1 MNQPIADAVADKDL
15 PLREDIRLL
24 GRILGDTLRAQ
35 EGEAAF
41 ELIESI
47 RKTAIRFR
55 REEDPEAR
63 RDLEAILNGL
73 SHWQTIVVVRAFG
86 FFSQLAN
93 IAEDQHHNRRRRA
106 YAMAGSPHQDGSI
119 ARAVERLREAGVSA
133 ERVADFF
140 QQALI
145 APVLT
150 AHPTEVQRQSILDR
164 QLDIARLLAERSRGI
179 LTPEELEENEE
190 ALRRAVLTLW
200 QTRLLRHTRLNVED
214 EIKNS
219 LAYYRYT
226 FLEQVPRLYGELE
239 DLLARHYGREP
250 DAPLPPFFRIGTWIG
265 GDRDGNPFVT
275 ARMLDHA
282 IRSQT
287 ALAMDFLLAETH
299 RLGAELSMSTRLTRV
314 APGLERL
321 AAASPDHAV
330 GRADELYRRALI
342 GVYARLA
349 ATAKAFGHAV
359 LEHHPVG
366 DAPAYGSAAELLA
379 DLDLLDESLRASGSG
394 LIARG
399 RLRSL
404 RCAVRVF
411 GFHLA
416 PIDLRQHSGM
426 HEQVVAELF
435 QRAGGPDYLRL
446 DEAGRRALLLQE
458 LGSPRPLTSPFIDY
472 SETVREELAVLRTA
486 AGIRERF
493 GPDAVPTYIVSKTDD
508 VSDLLEV
515 ALLLK
520 EVGLLRP
527 GEVPHSEMNL
537 VPLFETIADLRRCPA
552 VMEALFS
559 LPWYRRLLA
568 SRGEAQ
574 EVMLG
579 YSDSNK
585 DGGFLTAHWE
595 LYKAQV
601 ALVEVFGRHGVA
613 LRLFH
618 GRGGTVGRGG
628 GPSYQ
633 AIKAQPPGAVTGQIR
648 ITEQGEVI
656 GSKYSDPHIGRR
668 NLETLIAATLEASLL
683 SDGHAGDRAREFHEA
698 MEELS
703 ATAYRVYRSLVYE
716 TPGFDEFFRA
726 ATPIRELSELNIG
739 SRPAS
744 RKPSQRIEDLRAIPW
759 VFSWSLARM
768 MLPGWFGF
776 GSAVEA
782 YITRHGERGLARLR
796 AMVREWAFFSTL
808 LSNMDQ
814 VLAKSDMAIAS
825 RYAGL
830 VPDEALR
837 EHVFG
842 RIRSEWHK
850 TLQHLFAV
858 TGHRELLE
866 DNPALARSLRNR
878 APYIDPLN
886 HLQVELLRRHRAGDA
901 DPTIKRAIHITIN
914 GVASALRN
922 SG

>member
-1 MNQPIADAVADKDL
+1 MNTPLPEGAVDKDL

-55 REEDPEAR
+55 REDDPEAR

-73 SHWQTIVVVRAFG
+73 SHRETIVVVRAFG

-106 YAMAGSPHQDGSI
+106 HAMAGSPHQDGSV
-119 ARAVERLREAGVSA
+119 ARAVERLKEAGVPA
-133 ERVADFF
+133 ERVTAFF
-140 QQALI
+140 ERALV

-150 AHPTEVQRQSILDR
+150 AHPTEVQRQSILNR
-164 QLDIARLLAERSRGI
+164 QLDIARLLAERSREA
-179 LTPEELEENEE
+179 LTPEELAENEE

-200 QTRLLRHTRLNVED
+200 QTRLLRLTRLNVED
-214 EIKNS
+214 EIENS
-219 LAYYRYT
+219 LAYYRHT
-226 FLEQVPRLYGELE
+226 FLEQVPRLYAELE
-239 DLLARHYGREP
+239 DLLSQHYGREE
-250 DAPLPPFFRIGTWIG
+250 DAPLPPFFRIGSWIG

-275 ARMLDHA
+275 ARMLEHA
-282 IRSQT
+282 LRSQN
-287 ALAMDFLLAETH
+287 ALAMDFLLGETH
-299 RLGAELSMSTRLTRV
+299 RLGAELSMSTRLTG
-314 APGLERL
+314 ATPELERL
-321 AAASPDHAV
+321 AEASPDRAV
-330 GRADELYRRALI
+330 GRSDELYRRALI
-342 GVYARLA
+342 GIYARLA
-349 ATAKAFGHAV
+349 ATAKAFGHVV
-359 LEHHPVG
+359 LERHPVG
-366 DAPAYGSAAELLA
+366 DAPPYNSANELVA
-379 DLDLLDESLRASGSG
+379 DLDVLDESLRRNGSR

-399 RLRSL
+399 RLRRL
-404 RCAVRVF
+404 RCAARVF

-416 PIDLRQHSGM
+416 PVDLRQHSGM
-426 HEQVVAELF
+426 HQQVVAELF
-435 QRAGGPDYLRL
+435 ERAGTADYSALS
-446 DEAGRRALLLQE
+446 ETQRRALLLAE
-458 LGSPRPLTSPFIDY
+458 LASPRPLTSPFLDY
-472 SETVREELAVLRTA
+472 SETTREELAVLRTA
-486 AGIRERF
+486 AEIRRRF

-520 EVGLLRP
+520 EVELLAP
-527 GEVPHSEMNL
+527 GPAPRSEMNL
-537 VPLFETIADLRRCPA
+537 VPLFETIADLRRCPSI
-552 VMEALFS
+552 METLFS
-559 LPWYRRLLA
+559 LPWYRALLV
-568 SRGEAQ
+568 SRGEVQ

-585 DGGFLTAHWE
+585 DGGFLTSNWE

-601 ALVEVFGRHGVA
+601 ALVEVFRRHGVA

-668 NLETLIAATLEASLL
+668 NLETLIAATLEATLL
-683 SDGHAGDRAREFHEA
+683 ADGHATDRAPEYHEA
-698 MEELS
+698 MEEIS
-703 ATAYRVYRSLVYE
+703 EAAYRAYRSLVYE
-716 TPGFDEFFRA
+716 TPGFEEFFRA

-744 RKPSQRIEDLRAIPW
+744 RSRSDRIEDLRAIPW

-768 MLPGWFGF
+768 LLPGWYGF

-782 YITRHGERGLARLR
+782 YLARHGEPGLERLQ
-796 AMVREWAFFSTL
+796 AMYREWAFFSTL

-830 VPDEALR
+830 VQDAKLR

-842 RIRSEWHK
+842 RIRSEWQK
-850 TLQHLFAV
+850 TLSYLFAV

-901 DPTIKRAIHITIN
+901 DPTVKRAIHITIN